1 MTDVFDKC
9 HQFERVEK
17 IKAMNNIF
25 PYYHAIEE
33 NRGPVIRIFG
43 KDVVMAGSNNY
54 LGLSKHPEVVA
65 AAHKAI
71 DDFGTSASGSRFLNG
86 TLVLHEALEEEL
98 ADFLGMESCQLF
110 TTGFLAN
117 QGILSTLV
125 GKGEYLIS
133 DKDNHASIVVG
144 TLIAKAMAAEV
155 KRYKNNDMASLEKVL
170 KGLPHDAPKLI
181 VSDGV
186 FSMSGL
192 VVDLPELVRLAKTYK
207 ARLMIDEAHSVGV
220 LGQGGLGICDHFG
233 LQNGRD
239 VDLVMGT
246 FSKSFASLGGFVAGK
261 KKVIEYIKYMS
272 QAVIFSASMTPANVA
287 AVSAALKI
295 IRREP
300 ERIERLR
307 WIGDYM
313 RNGFKQAGLTII
325 DGITPIVP
333 VIVGDDIKTFQVW
346 RRLLD
351 EGVFANAVVSPAAP
365 QGQQLIR
372 TSYMATH
379 ENHHLDKIIETFAK
393 VGKEFDVVH

>member
-1 MTDVFDKC
+1 MDVFKKC
-9 HQFERVEK
+9 QQFDRVDQ
-17 IKAMNNIF
+17 IKEMGIF

-33 NRGPVIRIFG
+33 NRGPEIRIFG
-43 KDVVMAGSNNY
+43 RDVVMAGSNNY

-71 DDFGTSASGSRFLNG
+71 NDFGTSASGSRFLNG
-86 TLVLHEALEEEL
+86 TLVLHEKLEEEL
-98 ADFLGMESCQLF
+98 ADFLGMEACQLF
-110 TTGFLAN
+110 TTGYLAN
-117 QGILSTLV
+117 QGILPTLV

-133 DKDNHASIVVG
+133 DKDNHASIVTG

-155 KRYKNNDMASLEKVL
+155 KRYKNNDMESLEKVL
-170 KGLPHDAPKLI
+170 KGLPPHAPKLI

-192 VVDLPELVRLAKTYK
+192 VVHLPELVRLAKKYH

-220 LGQGGLGICDHFG
+220 LGRGGLGICDHFG
-233 LQNGRD
+233 LRNGHD

-246 FSKSFASLGGFVAGK
+246 FSKSFASLGGFVAGP
-261 KKVIEYIKYMS
+261 KKVVEYIKYMS
-272 QAVIFSASMTPANVA
+272 QAVIFSASMAPANVA
-287 AVSAALKI
+287 AVRAALAI

-300 ERIERLR
+300 ERVERLR

-313 RNGFKQAGLTII
+313 RNGFKQAGLKII

-351 EGVFANAVVSPAAP
+351 EGVFANAVISPAAP
-365 QGQQLIR
+365 AGLQLIR

-379 ENHHLDKIIETFAK
+379 ENHHLDQIIETFAR
-393 VGKEFDVVH
+393 VGKEFGVVH